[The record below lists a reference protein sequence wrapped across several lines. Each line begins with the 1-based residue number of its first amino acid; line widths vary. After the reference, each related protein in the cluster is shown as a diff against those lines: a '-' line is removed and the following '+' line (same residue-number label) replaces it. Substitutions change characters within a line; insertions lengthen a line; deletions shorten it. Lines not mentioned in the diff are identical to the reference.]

1 MNALTIQLGIVG
13 AYLLVALAVG
23 LVAYRVADRT
33 AEDYYLAG
41 RTLGTVVLLFTT
53 FATLLSA
60 YTFFGGPDTAFALG
74 PEWILVMG
82 LMDGVLFAVLWYV
95 IGYKQ
100 WLVGKTQGYV
110 TLGEMLGDRFGS
122 TGLRVLVAGVSLFWL
137 FPYVMLQQKGAG
149 LAITGLTDGAVPLW
163 VGAGGITLFMIAYV
177 VVSGMRG
184 VAWTDTLQGVFM
196 LVLVWAAFAWI
207 ISAVGGVG
215 AATAAL
221 AEADPEYL
229 ALGGGAYS
237 MQFVLGTALY
247 IAFGVTMFPQIN
259 QRFFAARSKDV
270 LKKTF
275 SLWPVLV
282 LLLFV
287 PAFLLGAWAK
297 GLGVTVAEGQS
308 VLPVLLR
315 QYTPTWFA
323 ALVIAGA
330 LAAMMSSSDSM
341 LLSGSSYLTRDLYQ
355 PLVSNAREV
364 RSTSKRSS
372 GERSE
377 PREYREDLVARAGVA
392 GFATLSFVA
401 SLYAEGTLVEI
412 GNTAFGGFAQLAL
425 PVMVA
430 LYWPRT
436 TKWGMYAGVG
446 LTQLFYLA
454 SVFLTQVPGSY
465 LGWPAAVVGMG
476 LGLVLTV
483 GVSAVTAPS
492 VDEDSSVYFEGIR
505 AD

>member
-1 MNALTIQLGIVG
+1 MSALAVQLGVVV
-13 AYLLVALAVG
+13 AYLLVALGVG
-23 LVAYRVADRT
+23 LVAYRVAERT

-60 YTFFGGPDTAFALG
+60 YTFFGGPDTAYALG

-100 WLVGKTQGYV
+100 WLVGRTNGYV

-122 TGLRVLVAGVSLFWL
+122 TGLRMFVAAISLFWL

-149 LAITGLTDGAVPLW
+149 LALTGLTDGAIPLW

-184 VAWTDTLQGVFM
+184 VAWTDTLQGIFM
-196 LVLVWAAFAWI
+196 LTLVWAAFAWI
-207 ISAVGGVG
+207 LSAVGGVG

-221 AEADPEYL
+221 AESDPEHL
-229 ALGGGAYS
+229 ALGGGVYS
-237 MQFVLGTALY
+237 PQFVLGTAAY

-259 QRFFAARSKDV
+259 QRFFAARSKTV
-270 LKKTF
+270 LKRTF
-275 SLWPVLV
+275 SLWPILV
-282 LLLFV
+282 VLLFV
-287 PAFLLGAWAK
+287 PAFLLGAWAR
-297 GLGVTVAEGQS
+297 GLGVPVAEGES
-308 VLPVLLR
+308 VLPVLLQ

-323 ALVIAGA
+323 ALVVAGA

-341 LLSGSSYLTRDLYQ
+341 LLSGSSYLTRDLYR
-355 PLVSNAREV
+355 PLVSDANRE
-364 RSTSKRSS
+364 T
-372 GERSE
+372 
-377 PREYREDLVARAGVA
+377 LVARLGVG
-392 GFATLSFVA
+392 GFALASFVA
-401 SLYAEGTLVEI
+401 SLYAPGTLVEI
-412 GNTAFGGFAQLAL
+412 GNTAFGGYAQLTL
-425 PVMVA
+425 PVAVA
-430 LYWPRT
+430 LYWRRT
-436 TKWGMYAGVG
+436 TARGMYVGVG
-446 LTQLFYLA
+446 VPQLFYLA
-454 SVFLTQVPGSY
+454 TVFLPQVPDAY
-465 LGWPAAVVGMG
+465 FGWPAAVVGMV

-483 GVSAVTAPS
+483 GVSATTAPS
-492 VDEDSSVYFEGIR
+492 KDADRAVYFEGLR